1 MLEYYMMKIFILSA
15 MLLLILSFVLKSQ
28 NQDVSR
34 AEIKTSAVCEMCK
47 ERIEKGLKKIEGI
60 ISASLNVETKIVSV
74 EFDSTKITLDEIR
87 KGITKLGYDADDLK
101 RDPKA
106 YKKLPKCCRID
117 G

>member
-1 MLEYYMMKIFILSA
+1 MKKILFLSSTF
-15 MLLLILSFVLKSQ
+15 LLLLSYVLTSQ
-28 NQDVSR
+28 NQNISK

-47 ERIEKGLKKIEGI
+47 ERIEKGLKKKEGI
-60 ISASLNVETKIVSV
+60 ISLNLDVDTKILSL
-74 EFDSTKITLDEIR
+74 EYDSTKITLDEIR
-87 KGITKLGYDADDLK
+87 KSITKLGYDADDLK